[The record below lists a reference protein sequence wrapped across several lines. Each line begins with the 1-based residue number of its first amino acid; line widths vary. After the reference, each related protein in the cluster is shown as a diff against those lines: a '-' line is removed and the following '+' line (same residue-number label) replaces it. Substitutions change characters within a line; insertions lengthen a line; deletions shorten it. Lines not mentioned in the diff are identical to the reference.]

1 MITDYPV
8 ELLLP
13 TIALDFIR
21 SNELGVRIYADLC
34 FYTLKRESEIVRT
47 EIAFSKKGFSEKKR
61 KKSRLEHF

>member
-21 SNELGVRIYADLC
+21 SNELGVRIYADLR

-47 EIAFSKKGFSEKKR
+47 EIAFSKKGFSERKR
-61 KKSRLEHF
+61 KKK

>member
-21 SNELGVRIYADLC
+21 SNELGVRIYADLR

-47 EIAFSKKGFSEKKR
+47 EIAFSKKGFSEKK
-61 KKSRLEHF
+61 KKKKVD